1 MSLALI
7 QTIPAVI
14 HTHDKSDRTADAGLT
29 NAELTN
35 AELTNVELTNVE
47 LTEAGLKRNSPL
59 DKQINGQITRQKDKR
74 TDHLA
79 HKNQTFPLINILPKE
94 D

>member
-7 QTIPAVI
+7 QTTPAVI
-14 HTHDKSDRTADAGLT
+14 HTHDKSDRTADAG
-29 NAELTN
+29 LTN

>member
-35 AELTNVELTNVE
+35 AELTNVE

>member
-14 HTHDKSDRTADAGLT
+14 HTHDKSDRTADAG
-29 NAELTN
+29 LTN

>member
-7 QTIPAVI
+7 QTTPAVI
-14 HTHDKSDRTADAGLT
+14 HTHDKSDRTADAG
-29 NAELTN
+29 
-35 AELTNVELTNVE
+35 LTNVE

>member
-14 HTHDKSDRTADAGLT
+14 HTHDKSDRTADAG
-29 NAELTN
+29 LTN

-79 HKNQTFPLINILPKE
+79 HKNQTFPLINIPPKE

>member
-14 HTHDKSDRTADAGLT
+14 HTHDKSDRTADA
-29 NAELTN
+29 
-35 AELTNVELTNVE
+35 ELTNVE